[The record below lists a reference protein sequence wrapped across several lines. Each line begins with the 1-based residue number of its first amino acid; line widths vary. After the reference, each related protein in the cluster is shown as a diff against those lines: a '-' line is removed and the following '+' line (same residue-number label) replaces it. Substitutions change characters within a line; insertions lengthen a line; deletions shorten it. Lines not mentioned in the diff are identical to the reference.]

1 MLKKISILFFAL
13 FSISHIA
20 FAQIDTLRKVKSY
33 QFIAL
38 DKPTQLWTMRQF
50 DQNYLSLYRLYST
63 QLDKHFSEE
72 ASTMIQAFSMLLTL
86 PLSHEEGHRSILTQ
100 NNIGS
105 ISKPYYNSKGAAY
118 VVGVKDIDLQDLRD
132 NDLPTYIRLH
142 TGGLESDYMISLATE
157 RLLTFEDEDYKILR
171 VEYLFRKLTMVSY
184 YFTSAFKFLSP
195 NLEEEADEKKRDIV
209 GHDVYG
215 AVRHIHRPDM
225 PFFRYT
231 DYEDLSA
238 EERNFIN
245 RVAFRSLLSILN
257 PQLIGKRNFK
267 ISNNI
272 KGNIG
277 FGYLMTPFGD
287 EMDNNIWV
295 MINSKTKLLFQNS
308 VYQNRDKL
316 FYGFSTKLF
325 DYPIGKNYWVSFAAN
340 LWNQPLNL
348 DFSTDKSSTGGLVSG
363 MIKYGINNKSNP
375 GHFMTFDLGLQYK
388 TFGFVPEEVILGE
401 AFSFRFGFSYNI
413 VTNNK

>member
-1 MLKKISILFFAL
+1 MPKKISILALTL

-20 FAQIDTLRKVKSY
+20 FTQVDTLKKVKSY
-33 QFIAL
+33 QFIVL
-38 DKPTQLWTMRQF
+38 DKPAQLWSMRQF
-50 DQNYLSLYRLYST
+50 DQNYLSVYRLYST
-63 QLDKHFSEE
+63 QLDKHFSKE
-72 ASTMIQAFSMLLTL
+72 ASSMIQAFSMLFTL

-118 VVGVKDIDLQDLRD
+118 VIGVKDSDLQDLRD
-132 NDLPTYIRLH
+132 TDLPTYIRLH
-142 TGGLESDYMISLATE
+142 TSGLESDYMISLATE
-157 RLLTFEDEDYKILR
+157 RLLTFEEEDFRIVG
-171 VEYLFRKLTMVSY
+171 VEYLLRKLTMISY
-184 YFTSAFKFLSP
+184 YFTSAFKSLSP

-231 DYEDLSA
+231 DYDDLSS

-245 RVAFRSLLSILN
+245 RVAFRSLLSLLN
-257 PQLIGKRNFK
+257 PQLISKRNFK
-267 ISNNI
+267 VSNSV

-287 EMDNNIWV
+287 KMDNNIWV
-295 MINSKTKLLFQNS
+295 MANSKTKLLFQNS
-308 VYQNRDKL
+308 VYQNRSKL

-325 DYPIGKNYWVSFAAN
+325 DYPIDKNFWIDFAAH

-348 DFSTDKSSTGGLVSG
+348 DFSTNRSSTGGLVSG
-363 MIKYGINNKSNP
+363 MIKYGLNNKSNP

-388 TFGFVPEEVILGE
+388 TFGFVPEEVIIGE

-413 VTNNK
+413 LTSNE